1 MTANKFDI
9 VVWMRETGSFPTL
22 RDELL
27 SLAGSEPVQSTS
39 YNGMV
44 DLHWGLSSLV
54 DAERMAASLSQ
65 ITSWPE
71 IVLLR
76 LSNYD
81 NPEGLREAASNHD
94 VIELSPEWPEDAR

>member
-1 MTANKFDI
+1 MTVNKFDI
-9 VVWMRETGSFPTL
+9 VVWIRETGSFPTL

-27 SLAGSEPVQSTS
+27 SLAGSEPEQSTS
-39 YNGMV
+39 YDGVV
-44 DLHWGLSSLV
+44 DLHWGFSSLV
-54 DAERMAASLSQ
+54 DAERMAAFLSQ

-81 NPEGLREAASNHD
+81 NPDASVTYKDERFTRH
-94 VIELSPEWPEDAR
+94 